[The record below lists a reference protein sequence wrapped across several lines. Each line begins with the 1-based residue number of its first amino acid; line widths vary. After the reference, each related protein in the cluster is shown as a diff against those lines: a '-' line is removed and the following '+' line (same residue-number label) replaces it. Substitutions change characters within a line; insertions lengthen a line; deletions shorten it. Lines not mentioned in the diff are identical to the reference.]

1 MGKEGERCI
10 GVPPSKAG
18 AKAQRAK
25 WRGDRN
31 QKENSNLGGERR
43 TSGVALRVQ
52 EQWWGGRP
60 PRLMFEPRWN
70 K

>member
-1 MGKEGERCI
+1 MVERCI
-10 GVPPSKAG
+10 DVPPSKAG

-25 WRGDRN
+25 GRGDRN
-31 QKENSNLGGERR
+31 QKRAETSEEKRR
-43 TSGVALRVQ
+43 TSRVAPRVQ